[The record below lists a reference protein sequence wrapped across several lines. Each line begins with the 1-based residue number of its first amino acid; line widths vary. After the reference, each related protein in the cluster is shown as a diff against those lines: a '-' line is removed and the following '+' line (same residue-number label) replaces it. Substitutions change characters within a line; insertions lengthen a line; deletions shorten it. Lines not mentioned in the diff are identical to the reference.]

1 MPSIVVAG
9 FAGYHADMNS
19 FKDTGSTCLAQMAWL
34 VLAVLVLGGATVCTA
49 QSDSSA
55 SERTAGQDEE
65 QNEYLASR
73 GFYQRQASGHGWF
86 LTRSDPE
93 MKRSRTLSDVL
104 RTVPGVNA
112 TAIIGTSPVTSAR
125 DGGACPIAVFVDGSY
140 TTIRNVDELSLDD
153 IEALEVYR
161 GPSEVPL
168 AYTAPTYEGTCG
180 ALLIWSRMEIS
191 DD

>member
-1 MPSIVVAG
+1 MKR
-9 FAGYHADMNS
+9 
-19 FKDTGSTCLAQMAWL
+19 FKDTESAFPARAAWL
-34 VLAVLVLGGATVCTA
+34 VLAVLMLGSATVCTA
-49 QSDSSA
+49 QSDASA
-55 SERTAGQDEE
+55 SERAAERNEE
-65 QNEYLASR
+65 HNAYLASR
-73 GFYQRQASGHGWF
+73 GFYQRQAGGHGWF

-112 TAIIGTSPVTSAR
+112 TAIIGTSPVTSGR
-125 DGGACPIAVFVDGSY
+125 DGRACPIAVFVDGSY

-168 AYTAPTYEGTCG
+168 AYTAPMYERTCG
-180 ALLIWSRMEIS
+180 ALLVWSRMELT